1 MRNARGDVSEWLKEA
16 VLKTVDVKASVGS
29 NPTIS
34 AIFSIIARGNT
45 QVAIRGSPAKG
56 VDGLKPCVGSNPTF
70 RATSPRTE
78 IVCGDDFVCTK
89 GSMRL
94 FRHQSQT
101 AKLLT
106 EGKPSKVLVSFAMP
120 IFLSQLFQQLYNTA
134 DSFIVG
140 NYLGKEALAAVNS
153 SGSLI
158 YLLISFF
165 VGASMGAG
173 VVISRYFGAGDYERV
188 SKAVHTNAVFSLI
201 CGIVLSVFGVTMT
214 PQILHWMGVPDDVLP
229 NSVQYLRY
237 YFFGCV
243 PVVMYNS
250 MKGVMNAVGDSKRP
264 LYYLIVSSVLNVILD
279 WLFVGVF
286 GLGVAWAAIATV
298 ISQTVSAILCLWQ
311 LTRKGTVYCLTWK
324 KLRMDAQSL
333 KEIVKY
339 GLPTGVQNSV
349 IGFANVL
356 VQTNINSFGSL
367 AMAACG
373 AYSRIEGFVFLPIMS
388 MSMALTS
395 YIGQNL
401 GAKEYERAKQGA
413 RFGILTSVAMAEVIG
428 VVLFF
433 FGGVF
438 ISAFIKDADPEAV
451 TEIIAIGAR
460 QCRVE
465 SLFFFLLAFSHAVAG
480 ICRGAGK
487 AIVPML
493 IMLLVWCVIRIIY
506 ITVAMSILHEIILLF
521 AAYPLTWFISSVI
534 YFIYYKRSNWVHGFE
549 S

>member
-1 MRNARGDVSEWLKEA
+1 MKL
-16 VLKTVDVKASVGS
+16 
-29 NPTIS
+29 
-34 AIFSIIARGNT
+34 FS
-45 QVAIRGSPAKG
+45 
-56 VDGLKPCVGSNPTF
+56 
-70 RATSPRTE
+70 
-78 IVCGDDFVCTK
+78 
-89 GSMRL
+89 
-94 FRHQSQT
+94 HHSQT

-173 VVISRYFGAGDYERV
+173 VVISRYFGAGDQDRV

-201 CGIVLSVFGVTMT
+201 CGVVLSVFGVTMT
-214 PQILHWMGVPDDVLP
+214 PHIVRWMGVPEDVLP
-229 NSVQYLRY
+229 NSVEYLRY
-237 YFFGCV
+237 YFIGCV

-250 MKGVMNAVGDSKRP
+250 MKGIMNAVGDSRRP

-298 ISQTVSAILCLWQ
+298 ISQTVSAILCLIQ
-311 LTRKGTVYCLTWK
+311 LTRKGTVYRLEWK
-324 KLRMDAQSL
+324 NLRMDAQSL

-413 RFGILTSVAMAEVIG
+413 RFGILTSVAMAELIG
-428 VVLFF
+428 ILLFF

-438 ISAFIKDADPEAV
+438 ISAFIRDADPEAV

-506 ITVAMSILHEIILLF
+506 ITVAMSIRHEIILLF

-534 YFIYYKRSNWVHGFE
+534 YFIYYKKSNWVHGFE
-549 S
+549 K